1 MTALYLLQMY
11 STEPKQDD
19 WVTWYVIVVCDIDVQ
34 THDIVEMESN
44 QTDLH
49 LVLEL
54 SSDTTSSMMPPPST
68 TTVPTSACQP
78 VLRPGTCSPTDDKQ
92 KAPRRVQLT
101 TLK

>member
-1 MTALYLLQMY
+1 MN
-11 STEPKQDD
+11 S
-19 WVTWYVIVVCDIDVQ
+19 C
-34 THDIVEMESN
+34 

-68 TTVPTSACQP
+68 TTLPTSALQTVSRAGTCTSMNIS
-78 VLRPGTCSPTDDKQ
+78 PGTDKQ